1 MDNRPIG
8 MFDSGVGG
16 LTVLKEVMRKN
27 PNESVIYL
35 GDSKRFP
42 YGSKSKESIIQL
54 TKNGIE
60 FLMQKGVKA
69 IIIACGTATSQALAE
84 MQKIYK
90 IPIMGIIEPTV
101 SYIKNSN
108 KKNIGIIATTGTIRS
123 KGWEKALHE
132 KIPYLQIT
140 SKACALLAP
149 MAEEGWTTNIVAK
162 EAIHEYLQEFQGL
175 SLDALILGCT
185 HYPLFTELI
194 KQELGENIEI
204 INTGTTLAIKL
215 QEELTKQNLLSNTKQ
230 ANYQFYLTDV
240 ETNFIQVAKRLLPGD
255 KCIEKILLADI

>member
-1 MDNRPIG
+1 
-8 MFDSGVGG
+8 
-16 LTVLKEVMRKN
+16 
-27 PNESVIYL
+27 
-35 GDSKRFP
+35 
-42 YGSKSKESIIQL
+42 
-54 TKNGIE
+54 
-60 FLMQKGVKA
+60 
-69 IIIACGTATSQALAE
+69 
-84 MQKIYK
+84 
-90 IPIMGIIEPTV
+90 
-101 SYIKNSN
+101 
-108 KKNIGIIATTGTIRS
+108 
-123 KGWEKALHE
+123 
-132 KIPYLQIT
+132 
-140 SKACALLAP
+140 

>member
-16 LTVLKEVMRKN
+16 LTVLKEVMKKN
-27 PNESVIYL
+27 PNEDIIYL

-54 TKNGIE
+54 TKNGID
-60 FLMQKGVKA
+60 FLIQKGVKA
-69 IIIACGTATSQALAE
+69 IIIACGTATSQALEE

-101 SYIKNSN
+101 EYIKNSN
-108 KKNIGIIATTGTIRS
+108 KRNIGIIATTGTIRS
-123 KGWEKALHE
+123 RGWERALKE
-132 KIPYLQIT
+132 QIPNLQIT

-149 MAEEGWTTNIVAK
+149 MAEEGWTANIVAK
-162 EAIHEYLQEFQGL
+162 EAIHEYLKDL
-175 SLDALILGCT
+175 KPLPLDALILGCT
-185 HYPLFTELI
+185 HYPLFEELI
-194 KQELGENIEI
+194 KKELGENIEI
-204 INTGTTLAIKL
+204 INTGTTLAVKL
-215 QEELTKQNLLSNTKQ
+215 QEELKKQNLLSNKKE

-240 ETNFIQVAKRLLPGD
+240 ETNFIQVAQKLLQNQN
-255 KCIEKILLADI
+255 KIEKILLANI